1 MASLEQPKNIK
12 ITKKQE
18 NPRKIHQEMEKNLVK
33 RSTFN
38 SRIENQ

>member
-18 NPRKIHQEMEKNLVK
+18 NPREIHQEMEKNLVK